1 MTLHP
6 GETMR
11 DVLNR
16 RLSRRRVLASSGGLA
31 ALSLAGDAVWAQAPA
46 SPLGFEP
53 IVGTAD
59 DRVDVPPGYRSDVVL
74 RWGDPLFSDTAAL
87 EPERVAEGVL
97 FEAGAAA
104 AQARQFGFNC
114 DGIGLFPIDDDRML
128 MCVNHEFPIPALLFP
143 GWSEARPTR
152 SWGELMRRNP
162 QAVAYMQASVGI
174 SVVELVRDGAWRFV
188 IDSPYNRR
196 ITANT
201 PVEMAGPAGR
211 HPLLGDP
218 GGDSPVTALG
228 TLCNCA
234 AGTTPW
240 GTYLTAEENVDIFFG
255 NRDAAGLTP
264 DLERAYAR
272 LPPRPRDSLF
282 RWEYADPRFDVAAHP
297 HESLK
302 FGWIVEI
309 DPFTP
314 DRPVRKRT
322 ALGRFKH
329 EGATTVLAGD
339 GRAVVYTGDD
349 QEFEYL
355 YKFVTAERFDPERPE
370 RNRDLL
376 DSGTLYVARFLDDGG
391 GEWLPLVFNEHA
403 ALTPEAGF
411 DSQADV
417 VLRCRE
423 AADRVG
429 ATPLDRPEDVAVSPV
444 TGMVYLACTQGVNR
458 GRADDVPGGRDI
470 DRGTDAAN
478 PRAPNPWGHILEL
491 AESGADAAAETFRW
505 EVFMLCGDP
514 ASGNLRTT
522 PLAADQAPADT
533 DVTYFGG
540 SADADALSAIANPD
554 NLGFD
559 SAGNLW
565 IVTDGTQ
572 PRNNNNGCFVCPTQG
587 ENRGDV
593 RQFMSG
599 PVGAEICGCKIT
611 ADGRTLFLT
620 VQHPG
625 EGGSAVNSISRWPD
639 GGNAAPRPSLVAIEP
654 VDPDSKLGA

>member
-1 MTLHP
+1 MRIPT
-6 GETMR
+6 ESIR

-16 RLSRRRVLASSGGLA
+16 RLSRRRVLASGGGLA
-31 ALSLAGDAVWAQAPA
+31 ALSLASDAVWAQAPA

-53 IVGTAD
+53 VAGTAD
-59 DRVDVPPGYRSDVVL
+59 DRVDVPPGYGVDVVL
-74 RWGDPLFSDTAAL
+74 RWGDPLFSDAPAL
-87 EPERVAEGVL
+87 EPERVSDGVL
-97 FEAGAAA
+97 FEAGSAQV
-104 AQARQFGFNC
+104 QARQFGYNC

-128 MCVNHEFPIPALLFP
+128 MCVNHEFPNPSLLFP
-143 GWSEARPTR
+143 GWSEALPTR

-162 QAVAYMQASVGI
+162 EAVAYMQASVGI
-174 SVVELVRDGAWRFV
+174 SVVELVHDGAWKYV
-188 IDSPYNRR
+188 IDSPFNRR

-201 PVEMAGPAGR
+201 PIEMAGPAGR
-211 HPLLGDP
+211 HPLLGGPDD
-218 GGDSPVTALG
+218 DSPVTALG

-255 NRDAAGLTP
+255 NFDAASLTP

-272 LPPRPRDSLF
+272 LEPRPRDSRF
-282 RWEYADPRFDVAAHP
+282 RWEYADPRFDVAANP

-309 DPFTP
+309 DPFAP

-322 ALGRFKH
+322 ALGRLKH
-329 EGATTVLAGD
+329 EGATAVLARD

-376 DSGTLYVARFLDDGG
+376 DSGTLYVARFRDDGG
-391 GEWLPLVFNEHA
+391 GEWLPLVFNGHA
-403 ALTPEAGF
+403 ALTPETGF
-411 DSQADV
+411 ESQGDV

-444 TGMVYLACTQGVNR
+444 TGAVYLACTQGVNR
-458 GRADDVPGGRDI
+458 GRTEDVAGGREI

-478 PRAPNPWGHILEL
+478 PRAPNRWGHILEI
-491 AESGADAAAETFRW
+491 AENGADAAAETFRW

-514 ASGNLRTT
+514 ASGNLRAT
-522 PLAADQAPADT
+522 PPAADQAPADT

-540 SADADALSAIANPD
+540 STDADALSAFANPD
-554 NLGFD
+554 NLNFD

-572 PRNNNNGCFVCPTQG
+572 PRENNNGCFVCPTEG
-587 ENRGDV
+587 DHRGDV

-599 PVGAEICGCKIT
+599 PIGAEICGCEIT

-625 EGGSAVNSISRWPD
+625 EGGSAVNPISNWPD
-639 GGNAAPRPSLVAIEP
+639 GGNATPRPSLVAIAP
-654 VDPDSKLGA
+654 TDPDIKLGE